1 MKTLS
6 EKSSLRN
13 LESLAELALEMG
25 AAQAKIIDA
34 KSIVVGDWVRLKCQ
48 YGCGRYGRCLTCPP
62 FSPAPEQTRKI
73 LADYS
78 KAILIQVRDESIL
91 AHDLIVKLERE
102 AFLCGYYSAFGMI
115 SGPCV
120 RCDICSISKCSH
132 PRLARPSL
140 EASGIDV
147 YNTVRKNG
155 FEIRVLGNRSDIP
168 RYFELLLVH

>member
-73 LADYS
+73 LAGYS
-78 KAILIQVRDESIL
+78 KAILN
-91 AHDLIVKLERE
+91 
-102 AFLCGYYSAFGMI
+102 
-115 SGPCV
+115 SGSRRINPC
-120 RCDICSISKCSH
+120 S
-132 PRLARPSL
+132 
-140 EASGIDV
+140 
-147 YNTVRKNG
+147 
-155 FEIRVLGNRSDIP
+155 
-168 RYFELLLVH
+168 